1 MTARFELD
9 SRLAADTVEVADL
22 PLCHVRLMNDRAVP
36 WLLLIPR
43 KADLRELHQLNK
55 KERGQLMD
63 EVVQAQH
70 VLEDLFRPD
79 KLNIGALGN
88 MVTQFHMHV
97 IARFKLDRAWPNA
110 IWNTSP
116 IVRYPH
122 DEMEHML
129 RSLRG
134 RFGQEKPKKASK

>member
-1 MTARFELD
+1 MATQFELD
-9 SRLAADTVEVADL
+9 PRLAADTVNVTDL
-22 PLCHVRLMNDRAVP
+22 GLCHVRLMNDRAVP

-43 KADLRELHQLNK
+43 KSNLRELHQLSK

-63 EVVQAQH
+63 EVVLSQQ
-70 VLEDLFRPD
+70 VLEDLFRPE

-88 MVTQFHMHV
+88 MVNQFHMHV
-97 IARFKLDRAWPNA
+97 IARFRLDRAWPNA

-116 IVRYPH
+116 IVRYPD
-122 DEMEHML
+122 DELEYML

-134 RFGQEKPKKASK
+134 EFKQATVKSARR